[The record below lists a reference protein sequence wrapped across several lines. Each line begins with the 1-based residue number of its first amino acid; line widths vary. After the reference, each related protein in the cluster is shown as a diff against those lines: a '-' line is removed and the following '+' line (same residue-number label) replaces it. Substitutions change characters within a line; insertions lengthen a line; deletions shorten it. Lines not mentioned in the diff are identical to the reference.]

1 MSVRKLAS
9 LGVFCLG
16 CNVRVTSDDEGLECK
31 FVEFVGGELLLI
43 SAQTNSANAIK
54 QAQAL
59 ATDLITSF
67 EVDAGNSALFIGQS
81 VFQILGTIITLAG
94 VLVPLPKGVGSA
106 RPLPNVEPK
115 PPEDVAAL
123 YGLVPG
129 ITISGVAGVWERFQ
143 NAATDE
149 QAKVGDLE
157 LVLVALQNNVSAI
170 IEAYNDLMFWDAA
183 GADDLM

>member
-1 MSVRKLAS
+1 M
-9 LGVFCLG
+9 GIFCLG
-16 CNVRVTSDDEGLECK
+16 FNVRVASDDEGLECK
-31 FVEFVGGELLLI
+31 FAVGVGGTLLLI
-43 SAQTNSANAIK
+43 SAQTNSADAIK

-59 ATDLITSF
+59 ATDLITDF

-81 VFQILGTIITLAG
+81 VFQILGTIITIAG
-94 VLVPLPKGVGSA
+94 VLTPLPKGVGKT

-115 PPEDVAAL
+115 PPDDVAAI

-143 NAATDE
+143 DAATDE

-157 LVLVALQNNVSAI
+157 LILVALQNNVSAI

>member
-1 MSVRKLAS
+1 MSVRTPAS
-9 LGVFCLG
+9 LGIFCLG
-16 CNVRVTSDDEGLECK
+16 CNVRVASDDEVSECK
-31 FVEFVGGELLLI
+31 VVVGVRGNLLLI
-43 SAQTNSANAIK
+43 SAQSTSQKAIQ
-54 QAQAL
+54 QAQSL

-81 VFQILGTIITLAG
+81 VFQILGTIITVAG
-94 VLVPLPKGVGSA
+94 VVLPLPKGVGSA
-106 RPLPNVEPK
+106 RPIPNVEPK
-115 PPEDVAAL
+115 PPEDVAAIW
-123 YGLVPG
+123 GLVPG

-157 LVLVALQNNVSAI
+157 LILVALQNNVSAI
-170 IEAYNDLMFWDAA
+170 IEGYNDHMFWDAA